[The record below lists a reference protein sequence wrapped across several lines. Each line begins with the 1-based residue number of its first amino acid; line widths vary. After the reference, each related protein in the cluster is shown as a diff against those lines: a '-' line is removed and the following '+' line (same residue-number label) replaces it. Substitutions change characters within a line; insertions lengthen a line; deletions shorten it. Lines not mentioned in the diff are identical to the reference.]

1 MSDGLWCRCLL
12 VRGVLGVSGCQ
23 SGYGVEGDGA
33 IRHVTC
39 SRTSAERG
47 QGELHLHCPARG
59 EPGGA
64 VVVPQPQFLWL
75 WWSTQ
80 GGPPIPDPS
89 PKEDSMFWEALTF
102 PRGAAKVSLMC
113 GAVVARGS
121 PRLEPFAPFAGKRP
135 CGGSAIAPQPPVPP
149 TAPARCTGPQQPP
162 QHVWLWDINPG
173 SRSPFQALWSERVLG
188 TSQLSAGWWD
198 GKLVPKGAGP
208 FSSWSWLPLAF
219 DEDLC
224 LCLVVADLDRS
235 RAPLGAFHLQ
245 RYPLRRGRL
254 LCQSRCCY
262 KVVKTMLGRRTC
274 QKEEPDEASAEGR

>member
-1 MSDGLWCRCLL
+1 MVLSVTSPAAGPVLSV
-12 VRGVLGVSGCQ
+12 VRVSC
-23 SGYGVEGDGA
+23 
-33 IRHVTC
+33 
-39 SRTSAERG
+39 TSTA
-47 QGELHLHCPARG
+47 QL
-59 EPGGA
+59 
-64 VVVPQPQFLWL
+64 
-75 WWSTQ
+75 
-80 GGPPIPDPS
+80 
-89 PKEDSMFWEALTF
+89 
-102 PRGAAKVSLMC
+102 KVSLGEPWWCPSHNSFGCGGAHGVVLPSRTPLRRRSVCFGKHLPLPGAAEVSLVC

-135 CGGSAIAPQPPVPP
+135 CGGSAISPQPPVPP

-162 QHVWLWDINPG
+162 QHVWLWDSNPG
-173 SRSPFQALWSERVLG
+173 SRSPFQALWSEGVLG

-219 DEDLC
+219 DGDLC

-235 RAPLGAFHLQ
+235 RAPPGAFHLQ